1 MSFGRKENAEE
12 FLKNKRRTSKI
23 EIKYYIHAL
32 NYMRR
37 FWDNKREEE
46 KIKEDTGTIDGNLEC
61 EEQIIDDIE
70 RFGRVRT
77 TLMRSLRRNYGNR
90 TANRALW
97 RVSKRKTNGYLQE
110 NSMNFHNSSLQDL
123 ARLFSK

>member
-1 MSFGRKENAEE
+1 
-12 FLKNKRRTSKI
+12 
-23 EIKYYIHAL
+23 
-32 NYMRR
+32 MRR
-37 FWDNKREEE
+37 FWDNTREEE
-46 KIKEDTGTIDGNLEC
+46 NIEEETRSIDGNLYC

-77 TLMRSLRRNYGNR
+77 SLMKNLRNNFGDR

-110 NSMNFHNSSLQDL
+110 NSESDIGKSLQDL
-123 ARLFSK
+123 ARLF

>member
-1 MSFGRKENAEE
+1 
-12 FLKNKRRTSKI
+12 
-23 EIKYYIHAL
+23 
-32 NYMRR
+32 MRR
-37 FWDNKREEE
+37 FWDNTGGEENLE
-46 KIKEDTGTIDGNLEC
+46 EDTRIIDKNLEC

-77 TLMRSLRRNYGNR
+77 TLMKSLRKNFGDR

-110 NSMNFHNSSLQDL
+110 NSWNFDSNSLQGIVQSVLQSLPPDN
-123 ARLFSK
+123 S

>member
-1 MSFGRKENAEE
+1 
-12 FLKNKRRTSKI
+12 
-23 EIKYYIHAL
+23 
-32 NYMRR
+32 MRR
-37 FWDNKREEE
+37 FWDNTGEEE
-46 KIKEDTGTIDGNLEC
+46 SLEEDTRTIDGNLEC

-77 TLMRSLRRNYGNR
+77 SLMKSLRKNFGDT

-110 NSMNFHNSSLQDL
+110 NSESDLGNSLQDL
-123 ARLFSK
+123 ARLFSR